1 VLRPGRRVSFS
12 LFVYLAD
19 KGVIDVID
27 RREEGRNT
35 RGRGWTYD
43 QGAHE
48 ILDTVAAEV
57 EVWICVGE
65 LSQR

>member
-1 VLRPGRRVSFS
+1 
-12 LFVYLAD
+12 
-19 KGVIDVID
+19 VIDVID

-43 QGAHE
+43 QGADE